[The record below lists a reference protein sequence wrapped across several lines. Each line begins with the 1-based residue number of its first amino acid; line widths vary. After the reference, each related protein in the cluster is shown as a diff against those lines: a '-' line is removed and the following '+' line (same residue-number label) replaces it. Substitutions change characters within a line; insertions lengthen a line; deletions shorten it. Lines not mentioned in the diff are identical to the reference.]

1 MPDDKSV
8 FKTFNL
14 YCILF
19 KKLMAPI
26 GHLTKTEQK
35 ANASTAAVVS
45 LFSPLAWPTY
55 MYSVITSNAE
65 KSTTDLTNC
74 QVSLN

>member
-45 LFSPLAWPTY
+45 FLIISAAY
-55 MYSVITSNAE
+55 MHV
-65 KSTTDLTNC
+65 
-74 QVSLN
+74 